1 MFGLFHKSSD
11 RPLSEKGL
19 LGVLEYSQKSSRCIG
34 QLADDN
40 RVSANNLMTYGS
52 VLGDDL
58 TDVTH
63 KLGQLL
69 IQWSNILM
77 EFQDSV
83 DQYRDTLKSITV
95 KEASLQ
101 PSRDQK
107 RKLRDQ
113 IERLQSSL
121 SSMDKVANLKEQL
134 AQLEEFTAPDEADMS
149 NFKRIATREGLYLLL
164 NGMHAMASKS
174 DIISTFGKYIV
185 DELDVEPVKAG
196 EERRAYEGAD
206 KTKRIQEDAQRAIE
220 QWNPDK
226 AKVRRTLTAHHGHN
240 PLIVKQL
247 PPVPPKEDVSPA
259 PSASTSTK
267 SNDSS
272 TDKATQEPPRHVSLE
287 EQNKQ
292 YSFYKPDEVVE
303 EDEQDEPP
311 RPSAS
316 TSTHTAAHGGG
327 FSSVYLHHASPF
339 QSHSQQQ
346 PQPFQQ
352 HQQQLNQQNLYQFYQ
367 HYLPPRPYDEMKS
380 IFSPGA
386 VFKGEETKRHDAG
399 GFVLPSTN
407 PNYRANPSRSVSS
420 SSSRSITSDGDNKDK
435 EE

>member
-58 TDVTH
+58 TDVTSR
-63 KLGQLL
+63 LGHLL

-101 PSRDQK
+101 PGRDQK

-113 IERLQSSL
+113 IERLQNSL
-121 SSMDKVANLKEQL
+121 SSMDKVNNLKEQL
-134 AQLEEFTAPDEADMS
+134 AQLEEFTAPDEAEMS

-164 NGMHAMASKS
+164 NGMHAMSSKS

-185 DELDVEPVKAG
+185 DELDVDPVKAG
-196 EERRAYEGAD
+196 EERRPYTGAE

-247 PPVPPKEDVSPA
+247 PPVPPKEDAVVSPT
-259 PSASTSTK
+259 PSATTSTK
-267 SNDSS
+267 SDNTEEASV
-272 TDKATQEPPRHVSLE
+272 PPRHVSLE

-292 YSFYKPDEVVE
+292 YSFYKPDDVVE
-303 EDEQDEPP
+303 DEDEP

-316 TSTHTAAHGGG
+316 TSTTTTHTTHGGGG
-327 FSSVYLHHASPF
+327 FSSVYLHHSSPF
-339 QSHSQQQ
+339 QSQQQ
-346 PQPFQQ
+346 PFQP
-352 HQQQLNQQNLYQFYQ
+352 QQQLNQQNLYQFYQ

-386 VFKGEETKRHDAG
+386 VFRGEETKRHDAG

-407 PNYRANPSRSVSS
+407 PNYRPNPSTSSRSVSS
-420 SSSRSITSDGDNKDK
+420 SARSITSDGDK
-435 EE
+435 EDEA

>member
-1 MFGLFHKSSD
+1 
-11 RPLSEKGL
+11 
-19 LGVLEYSQKSSRCIG
+19 
-34 QLADDN
+34 
-40 RVSANNLMTYGS
+40 
-52 VLGDDL
+52 
-58 TDVTH
+58 
-63 KLGQLL
+63 
-69 IQWSNILM
+69 M

-95 KEASLQ
+95 KESSLQ
-101 PSRDQK
+101 PVRDQK

-121 SSMDKVANLKEQL
+121 SSMEKVNSLKEQL
-134 AQLEEFTAPDEADMS
+134 AQLEEFTAPDEAEMS

-164 NGMHAMASKS
+164 NGMHAMSSKS

-196 EERRAYEGAD
+196 EERRPYEGAE

-226 AKVRRTLTAHHGHN
+226 TKVRRTLTAHHGHN

-247 PPVPPKEDVSPA
+247 PPVPPKDDAAVSPT
-259 PSASTSTK
+259 PSATTSTK
-267 SNDSS
+267 SNSED
-272 TDKATQEPPRHVSLE
+272 EVIHVPPRHVSLE

-303 EDEQDEPP
+303 DEDEP

-316 TSTHTAAHGGG
+316 NSTTTTNTTNTAHGGGG

-339 QSHSQQQ
+339 QSQQQ
-346 PQPFQQ
+346 AFQQ
-352 HQQQLNQQNLYQFYQ
+352 QQQQQLNQQNLYQFYQ

-386 VFKGEETKRHDAG
+386 VFRGEETKRHDAG

-407 PNYRANPSRSVSS
+407 PNYRPNPSTSSRSVASS
-420 SSSRSITSDGDNKDK
+420 SSKSITSDGDK
-435 EE
+435 EDE

>member
-58 TDVTH
+58 TDVTN
-63 KLGQLL
+63 KLGHLL

-77 EFQDSV
+77 EFQDAV
-83 DQYRDTLKSITV
+83 DQYRDTLKSISV
-95 KEASLQ
+95 KESSLQ

-107 RKLRDQ
+107 RKLREQ

-121 SSMDKVANLKEQL
+121 SSMDKVNNLKEQL
-134 AQLEEFTAPDEADMS
+134 AQLEEFTAPDEAEMS

-164 NGMHAMASKS
+164 NGMHAMSSKS

-185 DELDVEPVKAG
+185 DELDVDPVKVG
-196 EERRAYEGAD
+196 EERRPYLGSE

-226 AKVRRTLTAHHGHN
+226 TKVRRTLTAHHGHN

-247 PPVPPKEDVSPA
+247 PPVPPKDVEAVSPT
-259 PSASTSTK
+259 PSATASTK
-267 SNDSS
+267 SEASKNSAEEAS
-272 TDKATQEPPRHVSLE
+272 VPPRVVSLE

-303 EDEQDEPP
+303 DEDEP

-316 TSTHTAAHGGG
+316 TSTSTATTNTPHGGGG
-327 FSSVYLHHASPF
+327 FSSVYLHHSSPF
-339 QSHSQQQ
+339 QSQQ
-346 PQPFQQ
+346 QPFQQ
-352 HQQQLNQQNLYQFYQ
+352 QQQQLNQQNLYQFYQ

-386 VFKGEETKRHDAG
+386 VFKGEETKKHDAG

-407 PNYRANPSRSVSS
+407 PNYHPNPSTSSRSVSS
-420 SSSRSITSDGDNKDK
+420 SKSITSDDDKDDQ
-435 EE
+435 